1 MQNKLQITLAGFKIV
16 TLKRKA
22 LFRKS
27 YLVLFLL
34 IGYFQSTAQPNS
46 DSSITRARVDKYYIN
61 SYFKDYRDIFECPF
75 KPSLKKYSLAA
86 VYGGSMYLLI
96 SHYDAKIQVFAQDHR
111 SSFSNSLS
119 KYVLEPTGSGIY
131 PALVVG
137 LLYAEGVIW
146 KDQKSKKVAMNCT
159 KSFLIATSFA
169 QIAKYAATRQR
180 PDVSPADPRK
190 WEMGSGNSS
199 FFSGHTTTA
208 FSVATVL
215 AQEYK
220 STVWVPIVAYTLAT
234 GTGLSRINDNRH
246 WASDVV
252 TGALCGY
259 LTGMLIEKQNN
270 WGIKVVPRIII
281 Q

>member
-1 MQNKLQITLAGFKIV
+1 
-16 TLKRKA
+16 LKRKA
-22 LFRKS
+22 LFIKT
-27 YLVLFLL
+27 YFVLLLLV
-34 IGYFQSTAQPNS
+34 GYFQSFAQPNS

-61 SYFKDYRDIFECPF
+61 SYFKDYRDIFESPF

-96 SHYDAKIQVFAQDHR
+96 SHYDAKIQIFAQDHR
-111 SSFSNSLS
+111 TSFSNSVS

-137 LLYAEGVIW
+137 LLYAEGVLW

-180 PDVSPADPRK
+180 PDVSPADPHK

-220 STVWVPIVAYTLAT
+220 STIWVPIVAYTLAT

-246 WASDVV
+246 WASDVL

-270 WGIKVVPRIII
+270 WGIKVVPRIIL